1 MKKKLYEIFNMS
13 TGTWEETEMTEVEYN
28 RLQDKMDAQA
38 DELEAEFQIISRIIS
53 QKLGENV
60 QNPKS
65 MD

>member
-1 MKKKLYEIFNMS
+1 MS
-13 TGTWEETEMTEVEYN
+13 TGTWEETEMTETEYN
-28 RLQDKMDAQA
+28 RLQDRMDAQA

-53 QKLGENV
+53 QQLGENV

>member
-1 MKKKLYEIFNMS
+1 MKKKIYEIFNMS
-13 TGTWEETEMTEVEYN
+13 TGMWEETEMTETEYN

-53 QKLGENV
+53 QQLGENA

>member
-1 MKKKLYEIFNMS
+1 MKKKIYEIFNMS
-13 TGTWEETEMTEVEYN
+13 TGMWEETEMTETEYN
-28 RLQDKMDAQA
+28 RLQDRMDAQA

-53 QKLGENV
+53 QQLGENV